1 MKSLRIL
8 GFEEESKTPIGIKI
22 KKLGKAF
29 KFKKVF
35 KFGEDE
41 FECPDNFY
49 KLDDDEQREL
59 VIEAIKPKKIF
70 FLE

>member
-1 MKSLRIL
+1 MCIRDR
-8 GFEEESKTPIGIKI
+8 SKTPIGIKI

-29 KFKKVF
+29 KFKKVI

-49 KLDDDEQREL
+49 KLDEDEQREL

-70 FLE
+70 FLK

>member
-1 MKSLRIL
+1 M
-8 GFEEESKTPIGIKI
+8 GIKI

-29 KFKKVF
+29 KFKKVI

-49 KLDDDEQREL
+49 KLDEDEQREL
-59 VIEAIKPKKIF
+59 VIAAIKPKKIF